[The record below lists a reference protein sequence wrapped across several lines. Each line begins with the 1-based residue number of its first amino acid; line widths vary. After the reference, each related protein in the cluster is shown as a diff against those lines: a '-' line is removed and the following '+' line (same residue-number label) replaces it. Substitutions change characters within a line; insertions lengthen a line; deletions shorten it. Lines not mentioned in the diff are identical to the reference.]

1 MFLLVKMCPLVKLR
15 YTQTT
20 DSSINYTG
28 LNKNFVYN
36 KQLFVIE
43 PNKKDPWS
51 TGTNGNVQLT
61 AHCTSICTIDEKSR
75 LLGWFSPVFVPSFH
89 LNTDILFHH
98 WTELLWDLNLII
110 EGVNGVP
117 NVSWT
122 NQRNTFLCT
131 LFWLY
136 PNTQLGHTDVGATKP
151 EKKQSINI
159 IK

>member
-1 MFLLVKMCPLVKLR
+1 MFLLVKMFPLVKLR

-110 EGVNGVP
+110 EGVYGVHK
-117 NVSWT
+117 S
-122 NQRNTFLCT
+122 
-131 LFWLY
+131 
-136 PNTQLGHTDVGATKP
+136 
-151 EKKQSINI
+151 EKHISMNI
-159 IK
+159 ILAIPKHTANPYWSWCNWT